1 MKSVNS
7 LLRAA
12 AALLFATVLLTAPA
26 SSQSSTPA
34 EELPDGEGKKILQAQ
49 CASCHEL
56 TEVTKFRG
64 YYNRAQWR
72 DIVIT
77 MVEYGADLKKTEI
90 ETLADYLAQHLG
102 KP

>member
-1 MKSVNS
+1 MKF

-12 AALLFATVLLTAPA
+12 AAFFVAGLLTAPA
-26 SSQSSTPA
+26 SSQSSKPGDD
-34 EELPDGEGKKILQAQ
+34 LPDGEGKKILQAQ
-49 CASCHEL
+49 CTSCHEL

-72 DIVIT
+72 DVVVT
-77 MVEYGADLKKTEI
+77 MVEYGADLKKPEI

-102 KP
+102 K

>member
-1 MKSVNS
+1 MDNVN
-7 LLRAA
+7 LLLPAA
-12 AALLFATVLLTAPA
+12 AVLCVTALLANPA
-26 SSQSSTPA
+26 SSQTPA
-34 EELPDGEGKKILQAQ
+34 PSDELPDGDGKKILQAQ
-49 CASCHEL
+49 CTSCHAL

-77 MVEYGADLKKTEI
+77 MVEYGADLKKPEI

-102 KP
+102 R